1 MVKFTYM
8 EFIEELWDEISDF
21 FEDFFEHLTKRKP
34 SKPKK
39 EKTAVIDGTL
49 MSVRP
54 AYVFAER
61 VDNLLRILF
70 GASIII
76 SAVTATFLGFT
87 SISELLSVLINNLW
101 GRAILFVI
109 GASYLV
115 IAVWKLFHLKDKL

>member
-1 MVKFTYM
+1 MD
-8 EFIEELWDEISDF
+8 FIEELWDEISDF

-34 SKPKK
+34 SRPKK
-39 EKTAVIDGTL
+39 EKEVVIDGAL

-87 SISELLSVLINNLW
+87 SISELLGILINNLW

-115 IAVWKLFHLKDKL
+115 IAVWKLLHLKDRL